1 MVIQI
6 KELLN
11 NILEGNQGIPRA
23 SWELKISSAWGK
35 VNPSGVAQN
44 SSPDKLVGGVLYIN
58 ARNSAWAQQIN
69 LLKPEIILKLNAMI
83 GEKAIRDIRLKTGFT
98 GEAAKKT
105 EDKPK
110 NICRGCGVEYLGD
123 VGLCPTC
130 SRQTKNEKDI
140 RLIRLVENNPKIK
153 LEEAKSFDAG
163 ITAVELHRTKR
174 DVMARKADRDFRE
187 RRKRGREKTN

>member
-1 MVIQI
+1 MVVQI

-23 SWELKISSAWGK
+23 SWELKISSAWAK

-58 ARNSAWAQQIN
+58 AKNSAWAQQIN

-83 GEKAIRDIRLKTGFT
+83 GEQAVKDIRLKTGFT
-98 GEAAKKT
+98 REATKKT

-110 NICRGCGVEYLGD
+110 NICQVCGVEYFGEG
-123 VGLCPTC
+123 GLCPTC
-130 SRQTKNEKDI
+130 LRQNKNEKNI
-140 RLIRLVENNPKIK
+140 RLIRLVENNPRIK

-174 DVMARKADRDFRE
+174 EVVARKADRDFRE